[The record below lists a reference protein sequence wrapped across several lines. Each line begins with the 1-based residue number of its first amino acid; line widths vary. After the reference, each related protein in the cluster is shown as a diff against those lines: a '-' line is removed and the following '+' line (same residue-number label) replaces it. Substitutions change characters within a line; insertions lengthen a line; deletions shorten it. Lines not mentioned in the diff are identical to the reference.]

1 MNGIFTLIPII
12 LFAIAGFVISGLLSS
27 DSDKGYIVQ
36 SVFIL
41 LTGWTLE
48 IMLFDMFLGYMFRVL
63 GIILLAVAAVFIGG
77 AVAYSIVNYKNV
89 KKEERRLRD
98 LWISVYYQAYL

>member
-36 SVFIL
+36 SVFISFPV
-41 LTGWTLE
+41 WR
-48 IMLFDMFLGYMFRVL
+48 M
-63 GIILLAVAAVFIGG
+63 
-77 AVAYSIVNYKNV
+77 
-89 KKEERRLRD
+89 
-98 LWISVYYQAYL
+98 